1 MSCHCRSLAL
11 ASMQGVVADV
21 SGYSREISSCKEEC
35 DDAIDILSKK
45 RVMFQLHSIPTE
57 LRF

>member
-1 MSCHCRSLAL
+1 
-11 ASMQGVVADV
+11 MQGVVANV

-35 DDAIDILSKK
+35 DDAIDILSKE
-45 RVMFQLHSIPTE
+45 RDMFQLHSIPTE